1 MEIPRITPMA
11 MNLTS
16 AQVAAFRDGLDAAQ
30 PQPAAD
36 VGEDD
41 PLIGGDGDDL
51 ITGFASNDFLD
62 GGLGND
68 TLLGG
73 AGNDTL
79 IGGEG
84 DDSLDGNAGKNKLSG
99 LGGVDT
105 LYGGLGDT
113 LLGGDGS
120 DLYYVNASGVKLIEQ
135 TGEGA
140 GDAVF
145 SSVSFTL
152 PANVEKLTLT
162 NTEGAR
168 TATGNDGDNQII
180 ALNHGTVKVDGKA
193 GDDLIS
199 ASTLSATIY
208 GGVGRDTIFGSD
220 FDDVLYGNVAQFS
233 NPADFLPDD
242 DSISGGDGNDTI
254 FGGDGVDTL
263 LGGDGNDEIHT
274 QAREITTLMGGLGD
288 DVYVVDDPAGIFAVL
303 SIDESSGDGVDTV
316 RSIVDVDFRALRPN
330 GSPVVSGM
338 IENIEL
344 SEGFFK
350 VGGKLVLKGATF
362 GRGADNS
369 NRITGNSLNNTLEGF
384 AGPDTLIGGAGN
396 DTLNGDDGSAA
407 ARDELYGG
415 KGNDT
420 FTINDTMDVAFE
432 SLNEGTDTVQAA
444 VNFTLPQH
452 IENLSLNGAAVSGIG
467 NELANVLRGNSSAN
481 TLSGL
486 FGNDTIFGDGGGDT
500 ILAGPGDDVVRGQDG
515 DDEMEGGDGKDL
527 LVGND
532 GGDTIHGGG
541 GDDRIFGQAELN
553 TAGPDNDDDGAND
566 VLFGDD
572 GNDSLFG
579 FGGDDSLDGGNGNDA
594 MSGGPGADTYIV
606 GSTGDKVFE
615 LANAGY
621 DEVFSSVTLTIPANV
636 ESVVLTGVA
645 NINALGSKADDTLR
659 GNSGNNT
666 ISGLAGFDVLYGG
679 EGNDVISGGDDAD
692 FLYGDLGGSGL
703 GNDTLDGGKGDDAMF
718 GDDGDDVYRVDS
730 TEDAAVEEPD
740 RGHDRVET
748 TVSYALFPDVEDLVY
763 VGKSPLGV
771 ALTGNES
778 ANRIIGGKAHDTL
791 DGGAG
796 SDTLIGGA
804 GDDTYHVNGLG
815 DIITEAANGGRDAV
829 ISHAAEYGLP
839 GNVENFSIAD
849 DAPLGAGGR
858 SIGTG
863 NGLANVMLG
872 NADPNI
878 LFGEAGNDTLL
889 GDGGDD
895 ILFGDDGND
904 LMNGGAGADTLD
916 GGVGDDTYL
925 IDTLDSFHDFIGE
938 GYDKAIAQV
947 TGCTLTPG
955 SYTEELQLAAIAD
968 VISGFGN
975 ELANVLTGNAF
986 ANTLGGGAGP
996 DTLKGGGGD
1005 DDLTGANPSTLG
1017 VGEVDTFIGGPGADH
1032 IFLTSGTDVYYDD
1045 GSALAGGLGDFAWV
1059 KDFKPSEGDRLV
1071 FPGFAAGSFLFAP
1084 TSIPGG
1090 SAKGIGLF
1098 RDTDGDHVFDDP
1110 FIANTPDEL
1119 LAFFEGLTVAPTEAT
1134 ALLFL
1139 PV

>member
-1 MEIPRITPMA
+1 

-16 AQVAAFRDGLDAAQ
+16 AQVAAFRDGLTNTR
-30 PQPAAD
+30 PQLFGEALPL

-51 ITGFASNDFLD
+51 ITGFDSNDFLD
-62 GGLGND
+62 GELGND

-99 LGGVDT
+99 LDGVDT
-105 LYGGLGDT
+105 LHGGLDDT

-120 DLYYVNASGVKLIEQ
+120 DLYYVSASGVKLIEQ
-135 TGEGA
+135 VGGGA

-199 ASTLSATIY
+199 ASTLNATIY
-208 GGVGRDTIFGSD
+208 GGVGRDTIFGSG
-220 FDDVLYGNVAQFS
+220 FDDVLYGNVGQFS

-254 FGGDGVDTL
+254 YGGDGVDTL
-263 LGGDGNDEIHT
+263 IGGDGNDELHT
-274 QAREITTLMGGLGD
+274 QAREISTLMGGLGD
-288 DVYVVDDPAGIFAVL
+288 DVYVVDDPAGGFAVL
-303 SIDESSGDGVDTV
+303 AIDESSGDGVDTV

-330 GSPVVSGM
+330 GSPVVSGAV
-338 IENIEL
+338 ENIEL
-344 SEGFFK
+344 SEGFFM

-407 ARDELYGG
+407 ERDELYGG

-420 FTINDTMDVAFE
+420 FAINDTMDVVFE

-444 VNFTLPQH
+444 MDFTLPQH
-452 IENLSLNGAAVSGIG
+452 FENLSLNGAAVSGIG

-515 DDEMEGGDGKDL
+515 DDVMDGGDGKDL

-532 GGDTIHGGG
+532 GGDTIRGGG
-541 GDDRIFGQAELN
+541 GDDKLFGQAEVN
-553 TAGPDNDDDGAND
+553 TGGSDNDDDGAND

-572 GNDSLFG
+572 GNDALFG

-606 GSTGDKVFE
+606 GSTGDKVIE
-615 LANAGY
+615 AANAGY

-636 ESVVLTGVA
+636 ESVVLTGIA

-666 ISGLAGFDVLYGG
+666 ISGLAGFDELYGG
-679 EGNDVISGGDDAD
+679 EGNDVIYGGDDAD

-763 VGKSPLGV
+763 IGKLPVGV

-778 ANRIIGGKAHDTL
+778 ANRIIAGKAHDTL

-796 SDTLIGGA
+796 NDTLIGGS
-804 GDDTYHVNGLG
+804 GDDTYHVDGLG
-815 DIITEAANGGRDAV
+815 DIVTEAANGGRDTI
-829 ISHAAEYGLP
+829 ISHAAEYALP
-839 GNVENFSIAD
+839 GNVENFTIAD
-849 DAPLGAGGR
+849 DAPLGAGG
-858 SIGTG
+858 SG
-863 NGLANVMLG
+863 NGLANSMLG
-872 NADPNI
+872 NADSNI
-878 LFGEAGNDTLL
+878 LFGG
-889 GDGGDD
+889 
-895 ILFGDDGND
+895 DGND

-947 TGCTLTPG
+947 SGCVLTPG

-975 ELANVLTGNAF
+975 ELANVITGNAF
-986 ANTLGGGAGP
+986 ANVLGGGAGH

-1017 VGEVDTFIGGPGADH
+1017 VGEIDTFIGGPGADH

-1071 FPGFAAGSFLFAP
+1071 FPGFTAGSFLFAP

-1110 FIANTPDEL
+1110 FGATAPDEL
-1119 LAFFEGLTVAPTEAT
+1119 LAFFEGMKVAPTEAT
-1134 ALLFL
+1134 TLLFL